1 MRPLLDRSF
10 GARAL
15 TRSYSQLVDPRLHQ
29 LGAFSLLDTTTSASR
44 PTNRLTPIFIPLR
57 PSCSILTSDLQPFVS
72 PFLLGYMIEK
82 TNFKDVYLVGVGYT
96 ALVVLLIA
104 FFAQETMYDRDVVPF
119 PERPTTGLRY
129 RVETL
134 IGITGVKMAKY
145 VLARP
150 SQVRPSQ
157 GRPR

>member
-1 MRPLLDRSF
+1 
-10 GARAL
+10 
-15 TRSYSQLVDPRLHQ
+15 
-29 LGAFSLLDTTTSASR
+29 
-44 PTNRLTPIFIPLR
+44 
-57 PSCSILTSDLQPFVS
+57 LTSDLQPFVS